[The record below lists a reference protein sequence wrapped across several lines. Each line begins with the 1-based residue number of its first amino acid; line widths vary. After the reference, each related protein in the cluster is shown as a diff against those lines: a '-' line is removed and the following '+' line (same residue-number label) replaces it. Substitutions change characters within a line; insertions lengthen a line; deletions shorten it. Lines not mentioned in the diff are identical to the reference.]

1 MTDRTVQFAE
11 LVRTFQKQLPSSA
24 GSGSHILRSL
34 RPRQTRDPF
43 IQEADKIAIY
53 IARLHTYLLQIR
65 RSYLGLGND
74 PLDNQPSGSGASECG
89 LQNMLPTATP
99 HDISLMSGEQRDI
112 LDMQIQAVIR
122 GCLEMI
128 QTLARLVVSP
138 PSVPQ
143 AKGMMRGMLATPL
156 QPLTNAHVKTMRESV
171 VWILEHRLMAVS
183 NIQRNMQEYRH
194 ECTIRRQ
201 ENLQHKNLG
210 DLKLISR
217 KVSEKTSPASAT
229 ERLSPLRKFTTNT
242 VKSHLATVIPG
253 AFRNRTKN
261 ESVDGIPAFLS
272 EAKSKTGEMPHS
284 PTQSHNNK
292 ETTNTSY
299 GLSTPDGD
307 SDDDLDLTPQLQAA
321 LESENAA
328 MIHELE
334 GTLDQV
340 RNATQSL
347 NEIAQLQSTL
357 AHHLQAQSE
366 TIDTIYDDAWKASET
381 ISKGNEN
388 LQSAKKYFGGPR
400 YWVLYFMLIASALL
414 LLLDAFS

>member
-1 MTDRTVQFAE
+1 MTDRTVQFAAE

-24 GSGSHILRSL
+24 GSGSHILRS
-34 RPRQTRDPF
+34 RPRQTQDPF

-272 EAKSKTGEMPHS
+272 EAKSKTGEMPH
-284 PTQSHNNK
+284 N
-292 ETTNTSY
+292 
-299 GLSTPDGD
+299 
-307 SDDDLDLTPQLQAA
+307 LTPQLQAA